1 MQTRAHKA
9 KRIFVMAVNSQ
20 RQWRVYVRS
29 MQRRWPP
36 QAAGRRRKMRSQW
49 GKNVVAVT
57 LGQEEAAGAIT
68 PRSYAPA
75 RASAGVTAASRPD
88 NRSAIQA
95 NGDAVLIGRVA
106 QRDKSA
112 MRVLYARHRLR
123 VFRFALRI
131 LRDKS
136 LAEDV
141 SSEVFLDVWRQAD
154 RFEGRSVVLTWML
167 GITRIKAFSA
177 LRVPAVQE
185 LDDETAGAIEDPA
198 EDPATILQRKET
210 GAVIQKCLTKLSAE
224 HREII
229 DLVYY
234 HEKSIA
240 EAAEIVGIPGNT
252 VKTRMF
258 CARKRLAKLLKAA
271 GIRHATA

>member
-1 MQTRAHKA
+1 M
-9 KRIFVMAVNSQ
+9 
-20 RQWRVYVRS
+20 
-29 MQRRWPP
+29 
-36 QAAGRRRKMRSQW
+36 
-49 GKNVVAVT
+49 
-57 LGQEEAAGAIT
+57 
-68 PRSYAPA
+68 
-75 RASAGVTAASRPD
+75 
-88 NRSAIQA
+88 
-95 NGDAVLIGRVA
+95 
-106 QRDKSA
+106 
-112 MRVLYARHRLR
+112 
-123 VFRFALRI
+123 
-131 LRDKS
+131 
-136 LAEDV
+136 AEDV

-154 RFEGRSVVLTWML
+154 RFAGRSRVSTWML

-177 LRVPAVQE
+177 LRVPAEQE
-185 LDDETAGAIEDPA
+185 LDDEIAGAIEDTA

-271 GIRHATA
+271 GIRDAMA